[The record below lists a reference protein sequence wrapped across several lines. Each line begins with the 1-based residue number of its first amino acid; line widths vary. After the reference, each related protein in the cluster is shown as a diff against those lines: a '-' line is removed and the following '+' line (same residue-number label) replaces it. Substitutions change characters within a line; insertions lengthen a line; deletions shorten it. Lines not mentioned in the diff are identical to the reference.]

1 MDRGHLAQVISSALS
16 PGPPHLVTPGEAQ
29 TGAGTQQGKQAR
41 VRSVRM
47 MRLGSGL
54 LWQWCCW
61 AQGAARG
68 HALPGQGLRG
78 QADGSQPDVQTKPW
92 LSAHPQPLPHTQDCR
107 AETTAGSFGVGVQLQ
122 CRRGSGGQ
130 AASPSSWQRE
140 RKHSPLPLCPL
151 HLGGLFLRAPASE
164 LPPKETLSWQCPRP
178 SAGEGRTGHPASPR
192 VCSSTVCPT
201 RDA

>member
-130 AASPSSWQRE
+130 AGQSWASPTAYTRGPILTHCHSPSSEQPV
-140 RKHSPLPLCPL
+140 HP
-151 HLGGLFLRAPASE
+151 GLA
-164 LPPKETLSWQCPRP
+164 Q
-178 SAGEGRTGHPASPR
+178 
-192 VCSSTVCPT
+192 
-201 RDA
+201 